1 LFLAALAFTA
11 SVPIFA
17 QTPPPQP
24 APASLEGI
32 VRDASGHPVPN
43 ASVSLAEQNGAKT
56 AETATKV
63 DGTFAFSALHAGAF
77 TIKAEKVGTRDSA
90 EQSLELSA
98 GEKKHV
104 ALVLKTPT
112 SASAAT
118 PSPASPNSAP
128 DKMEFSDQPNFTV
141 AGMTDWSNLGLHGSD
156 ATTRTSEALTKETLA
171 LKSSTAHESAANSAG
186 DVATVHRL
194 SGDRDE
200 RSGDPVAAVHE
211 YEQAAHLDPSEEN
224 YFAWGSEL
232 LLHRA
237 AQPAAE
243 VFTKGAA
250 LHPKSARMLAGLG
263 AALYEDG
270 LYDEAAR
277 RVCSASDLN
286 PADPA
291 PYLFLGKM
299 QETANN
305 ALPCVEEKL
314 VRFAGTQPE
323 NAMANYYYGVSIWK
337 RERRSEL
344 PANFRDAETLFKKA
358 AALDPALADAYL
370 QLGFLYF
377 VQGDFQ
383 KTKQVLQQ
391 ATAINPQL
399 GEAHFELGQAYR
411 RMGENAKAEQE
422 FAIFKQ
428 CEKTEADALDRQRR
442 ELRQFL
448 VILKDQPQ
456 PPQPK

>member
-1 LFLAALAFTA
+1 
-11 SVPIFA
+11 
-17 QTPPPQP
+17 
-24 APASLEGI
+24 
-32 VRDASGHPVPN
+32 
-43 ASVSLAEQNGAKT
+43 
-56 AETATKV
+56 
-63 DGTFAFSALHAGAF
+63 
-77 TIKAEKVGTRDSA
+77 
-90 EQSLELSA
+90 
-98 GEKKHV
+98 
-104 ALVLKTPT
+104 
-112 SASAAT
+112 
-118 PSPASPNSAP
+118 
-128 DKMEFSDQPNFTV
+128 
-141 AGMTDWSNLGLHGSD
+141 
-156 ATTRTSEALTKETLA
+156 
-171 LKSSTAHESAANSAG
+171 
-186 DVATVHRL
+186 
-194 SGDRDE
+194 
-200 RSGDPVAAVHE
+200 
-211 YEQAAHLDPSEEN
+211 
-224 YFAWGSEL
+224 
-232 LLHRA
+232 
-237 AQPAAE
+237 
-243 VFTKGAA
+243 
-250 LHPKSARMLAGLG
+250 MLAGLG

-277 RVCSASDLN
+277 HLCAASDLN
-286 PADPA
+286 PADPI

-314 VRFAGTQPE
+314 VRFAGRQPE

-377 VQGDFQ
+377 AQGDFE

-391 ATAINPQL
+391 AITINPQL

-448 VILKDQPQ
+448 VILKDQPL